1 MTWRI
6 GLTDPLDEEGVALLR
21 SDPEVEVVEA
31 RRPTPEVLRELA
43 RSCDA
48 LIVRSGVRLDA
59 EVLAA
64 AERLRVIARAGI
76 GVDNIDLEAATRKG
90 ILVMNIPGASTLA
103 VAEHTFALLL
113 ALLRRI
119 PMAWL
124 SLREGRWERERFVGA
139 QLAGKTLGLLGL
151 GRIGTEVARRAR
163 AFEMHVIAF
172 DPYIPE
178 ERAAALQIEL
188 VPDLDE
194 LYARADILSLHV
206 PLTRETHRLINR
218 EAFAKMKPGV
228 ILVNTAR
235 GAVVDEEAL
244 LEALNSGRVAGAALD
259 TFSEEPPRSPTLQAL
274 IAHERVVAVPH
285 LGGSTREA
293 QRLIS
298 RQIAQ
303 QVLDALGGRDY
314 RNVVNLPFPEGADY
328 RSLSPFMRLAEV
340 LGSLQM
346 QLVRGRIHRVEIDV
360 RGEHLR
366 SAIRPLG
373 VALLKG
379 LLTPI
384 LGDAVT
390 FVNAPMLAQERGIQI
405 VEAEQRLLGAYA
417 QAIACRVH
425 STKETRLI
433 VGALF
438 AGEPRIVQVDDFPM
452 EALPRGA
459 LLVMRSR
466 DVPGVIGRVGTL
478 LGEHG
483 INIAEW
489 RLGRDRPGGTALSFI
504 NLDHPAPPAVLEA
517 LRRMPEIEDVRQVL
531 LDVGR

>member
-21 SDPEVEVVEA
+21 SDPEVEVAEA
-31 RRPTPEVLRELA
+31 LRELA

-90 ILVMNIPGASTLA
+90 ILVMNTPGASTLA

-178 ERAAALQIEL
+178 ERAAALQVEL

-259 TFSEEPPRSPTLQAL
+259 TFSEEPPRSPVLQAL
-274 IAHERVVAVPH
+274 IA
-285 LGGSTREA
+285 
-293 QRLIS
+293 
-298 RQIAQ
+298 
-303 QVLDALGGRDY
+303 
-314 RNVVNLPFPEGADY
+314 
-328 RSLSPFMRLAEV
+328 
-340 LGSLQM
+340 
-346 QLVRGRIHRVEIDV
+346 
-360 RGEHLR
+360 
-366 SAIRPLG
+366 
-373 VALLKG
+373 
-379 LLTPI
+379 
-384 LGDAVT
+384 
-390 FVNAPMLAQERGIQI
+390 
-405 VEAEQRLLGAYA
+405 
-417 QAIACRVH
+417 
-425 STKETRLI
+425 
-433 VGALF
+433 
-438 AGEPRIVQVDDFPM
+438 
-452 EALPRGA
+452 
-459 LLVMRSR
+459 
-466 DVPGVIGRVGTL
+466 
-478 LGEHG
+478 
-483 INIAEW
+483 
-489 RLGRDRPGGTALSFI
+489 
-504 NLDHPAPPAVLEA
+504 
-517 LRRMPEIEDVRQVL
+517 
-531 LDVGR
+531 

>member
-6 GLTDPLDEEGVALLR
+6 GLTDHLDEEGVALLR

-90 ILVMNIPGASTLA
+90 ILVMNTPGASTLA

-163 AFEMHVIAF
+163 VFEMHVIAF

-194 LYARADILSLHV
+194 LYARAEILSLHV
-206 PLTRETHRLINR
+206 PLTQETHRLINR

-303 QVLDALGGRDY
+303 QVLDALRGRDY

-390 FVNAPMLAQERGIQI
+390 FVNAPTLAQERGIQI

-459 LLVMRSR
+459 LLVMGSR

-531 LDVGR
+531 LDAGR